1 MSDFNDWNQFF
12 ENIDT
17 YQRYYGVMYGDEC
30 MEPEQSNTTSNTYT
44 APGDKKGMRGVFVR
58 NVNTGQQLFFPIGN
72 TGYGRRKGHYNDPIG
87 TLRYANRSALMDF
100 KTVQSLNAPA
110 LYTMKNQLGA
120 LYWLND
126 VEYRIDVKEPNIVDG
141 KDTPRPFYAWELN

>member
-1 MSDFNDWNQFF
+1 
-12 ENIDT
+12 
-17 YQRYYGVMYGDEC
+17 
-30 MEPEQSNTTSNTYT
+30 
-44 APGDKKGMRGVFVR
+44 
-58 NVNTGQQLFFPIGN
+58 
-72 TGYGRRKGHYNDPIG
+72 
-87 TLRYANRSALMDF
+87 MDF

-141 KDTPRPFYAWELN
+141 KDTPRPFYAWDLNYTSFGFGPYQTRIFYKDDFSSLYGADHNGEKDGDVVTSKMPAVGTTDAVFVRLVDVGN